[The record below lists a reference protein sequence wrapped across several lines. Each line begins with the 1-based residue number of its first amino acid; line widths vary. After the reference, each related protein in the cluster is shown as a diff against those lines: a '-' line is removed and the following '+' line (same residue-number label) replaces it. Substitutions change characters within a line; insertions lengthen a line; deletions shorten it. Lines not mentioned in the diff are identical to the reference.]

1 MFHPALSWSARS
13 VMAVLVGLLWIG
25 SPSLSLFAAQNK
37 DAAHAPAEKDAHPA
51 AGGAPAAGVPAAAHP
66 APDAHDAKAAA
77 HDDKAAGHDTH
88 AASPNPIDWKT
99 DLALWSLIVFG
110 LFVAILK
117 TFAWR
122 PLSGA
127 LNAREHKI
135 KSDIAHAEEARVKA
149 EKMLAEYQA
158 KLSATQDEVL
168 KTLAE
173 ARRDAEHTRQEIMAQ
188 TEKDVAATKNRAIQ
202 EIERTKDAALE
213 ELFNH
218 LAGTV
223 ANATERVLGRALT
236 DADQERLIGD
246 ALAEF
251 SRGQAS

>member
-13 VMAVLVGLLWIG
+13 LMAVLVGLLWIG
-25 SPSLSLFAAQNK
+25 SPTPSLFAQNN
-37 DAAHAPAEKDAHPA
+37 DAAHAPADKDAHAPVPGA
-51 AGGAPAAGVPAAAHP
+51 AAAAHP
-66 APDAHDAKAAA
+66 APDAQ
-77 HDDKAAGHDTH
+77 AAGHDGQAADHDAH
-88 AASPNPIDWKT
+88 AASPNPISWKT
-99 DLALWSLIVFG
+99 DLALWSFIVFG
-110 LFVAILK
+110 LFVVILK
-117 TFAWR
+117 VFAWG

-135 KSDIAHAEEARVKA
+135 KSDIAQAEEARIKA
-149 EKMLAEYQA
+149 EKMLADYQA
-158 KLSATQDEVL
+158 KLSAAQDEVL

-188 TEKDVAATKNRAIQ
+188 TEKDVAATKERAIL

-223 ANATERVLGRALT
+223 ASATERVLGRALT